1 MALGV
6 IYDLQQELP
15 VVVVDLL
22 RPQRTVVIN
31 RQQVPAVHLWE
42 HGHTSAQSL
51 KCVTFI
57 GATENTC
64 VCIEPHKVTVGF
76 SLTNNSR

>member
-22 RPQRTVVIN
+22 RPQRTVVID

-42 HGHTSAQSL
+42 RGHTSAQSL
-51 KCVTFI
+51 KC
-57 GATENTC
+57 ATCTGTC
-64 VCIEPHKVTVGF
+64 WYKMGQKIRVNVF
-76 SLTNNSR
+76 SYIKSPLAFH

>member
-6 IYDLQQELP
+6 VYDLQQELP

-22 RPQRTVVIN
+22 RPQRTVIIN

-42 HGHTSAQSL
+42 RRHTSAQRL

-57 GATENTC
+57 ATTENTC
-64 VCIEPHKVTVGF
+64 AFI
-76 SLTNNSR
+76 